1 MKIVE
6 RSFEILQIDDYKL
19 VERAGRT
26 CYKSEDKITDSSAQ
40 AFYKKL
46 YANGHNAML
55 EFANMTVKFIT
66 DRGVSHELVRHRLCS
81 FAQESTR
88 YCYYK
93 DGCSFVRP
101 SEWYRWTDEQKWT
114 WESSMGASEK
124 AYLFL
129 LETGRSPQEARAVLP
144 NSLKTEIVVKANFR
158 EWLHIIELRTSN
170 KAHPD
175 MRATIT
181 PLAAIVIGALEGEG
195 ALTEKRGV

>member
-6 RSFEILQIDDYKL
+6 RSFEILQMDDYKL

-46 YANGHNAML
+46 YNSGHNAML
-55 EFANMTVKFIT
+55 EFASMTVKFVT

-88 YCYYK
+88 YCSYK

-101 SEWYRWTDEQKWT
+101 ADWYMWTTEQQQLWVIAMTQSEEIY
-114 WESSMGASEK
+114 EK
-124 AYLFL
+124 MLDN
-129 LETGRSPQEARAVLP
+129 GMSPQDARSVLP

-158 EWLHIIELRTSN
+158 EWSHIIELRTSN

-181 PLAAIVIGALEGEG
+181 PLAAIVIGILEGEG
-195 ALTEKRGV
+195 EYRL